1 SPPCGCRQ
9 SPPAWV
15 SSAGAFGVRVR
26 KGLFPRGALGMA
38 RGGCTAGPLPP
49 PLVPAHFPPFAG
61 CSVKISCEAVS
72 SLPEVTLLYWLGNGS
87 FIEKLHPDGAVHE
100 GMLLEEPRGSG
111 VVLRRDLLFSSFSA
125 RDLRTNFTCVVLSPI
140 GLDTRE
146 LRWGPPQPAPTES
159 RELG

>member
-1 SPPCGCRQ
+1 MAPCARSDAPPGLRAPLLLLPLLCWAVAPRSTATIAMQ
-9 SPPAWV
+9 PP
-15 SSAGAFGVRVR
+15 RIT
-26 KGLFPRGALGMA
+26 ALRMPA
-38 RGGCTAGPLPP
+38 EPP
-49 PLVPAHFPPFAG
+49 HLG

>member
-1 SPPCGCRQ
+1 MHR
-9 SPPAWV
+9 
-15 SSAGAFGVRVR
+15 
-26 KGLFPRGALGMA
+26 L
-38 RGGCTAGPLPP
+38 
-49 PLVPAHFPPFAG
+49 
-61 CSVKISCEAVS
+61 

-125 RDLRTNFTCVVLSPI
+125 RDLRTNFTCVVLSPV

-146 LRWGPPQPAPTES
+146 LRWGPPQPAPTETAPS
-159 RELG
+159 TALAGPWLAAEQGALTLPTPRSGGCCGGSLPSPRASALL

>member
-1 SPPCGCRQ
+1 MSTGRGSWGQGGAAPALLGVLMGSCCSPR
-9 SPPAWV
+9 
-15 SSAGAFGVRVR
+15 R
-26 KGLFPRGALGMA
+26 
-38 RGGCTAGPLPP
+38 
-49 PLVPAHFPPFAG
+49 
-61 CSVKISCEAVS
+61 
-72 SLPEVTLLYWLGNGS
+72 
-87 FIEKLHPDGAVHE
+87 
-100 GMLLEEPRGSG
+100 EEPQGSG